1 MIRNFKTSTT
11 NDLRTFIKNKKF
23 KKIFI
28 LTGNK
33 SYKLSG
39 IKNIFDKILKDKIA
53 KIYFKKS
60 PFPEYS
66 ELKKIIF
73 SLREFS
79 PDLIIAV
86 GGGSVLDYAKVANVL
101 QISKNLDKQIINS
114 SYSINKKFTKLLAIP
129 TTAGSGAE
137 VTSNAVI
144 YINKIKYSVEDEILK
159 PDYFFLIP
167 ELISGASKKIKASSG
182 FDAISQAIESLISKK
197 SDFQSVFFA
206 KKSLEIS
213 LRYYLN
219 FLKKPNLSNTS
230 AMCVAANLAGK
241 AISISK
247 TTAPHAV
254 SYPFTAIYNVS
265 HGHAV
270 SLTLNEFLF
279 FNYKNIKHAKCNF
292 DLKKRYNIL
301 FSLIGGKT
309 FADLDTYLLNLKQ
322 KANLENNFNKLG
334 INLKSGLNNIMD
346 GINAQRL
353 LNNPVKLDKRDI
365 RFILKQKNDLK

>member
-39 IKNIFDKILKDKIA
+39 IKNIFDKILKNKIA

-182 FDAISQAIESLISKK
+182 FDAISQAIESIISKK
-197 SDFQSVFFA
+197 SNINSVNFA
-206 KKSLEIS
+206 KKSLEV
-213 LRYYLN
+213 R
-219 FLKKPNLSNTS
+219 
-230 AMCVAANLAGK
+230 
-241 AISISK
+241 
-247 TTAPHAV
+247 
-254 SYPFTAIYNVS
+254 
-265 HGHAV
+265 
-270 SLTLNEFLF
+270 
-279 FNYKNIKHAKCNF
+279 
-292 DLKKRYNIL
+292 
-301 FSLIGGKT
+301 
-309 FADLDTYLLNLKQ
+309 
-322 KANLENNFNKLG
+322 
-334 INLKSGLNNIMD
+334 
-346 GINAQRL
+346 
-353 LNNPVKLDKRDI
+353 NP
-365 RFILKQKNDLK
+365 